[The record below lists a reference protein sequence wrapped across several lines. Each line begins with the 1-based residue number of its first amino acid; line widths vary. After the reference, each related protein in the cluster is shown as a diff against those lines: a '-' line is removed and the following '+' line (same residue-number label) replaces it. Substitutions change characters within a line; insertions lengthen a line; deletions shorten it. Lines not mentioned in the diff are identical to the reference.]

1 MEKKVLHRGGILL
14 EIVVHNKC
22 LKSFVD
28 FVQESSNVR
37 DIQSSSMNTVLIG
50 HNSNSFDTLLLL
62 RTILHYYPELI
73 QKMNDLKIHF
83 ADSLVLFRHLI
94 KEKHEALKT
103 FDGSFTD
110 INQAALYGQL
120 FKAEFEGHD
129 ALEDVKALK
138 KILFHSP
145 TGTTS
150 AEIINK
156 SNTTTPSSAIAD
168 MSYLDKSHNLLKSFD
183 RVIEDKSHPGIFKRS
198 LAKKLA
204 DSGLSYKDL
213 QQLW

>member
-1 MEKKVLHRGGILL
+1 
-14 EIVVHNKC
+14 
-22 LKSFVD
+22 
-28 FVQESSNVR
+28 
-37 DIQSSSMNTVLIG
+37 
-50 HNSNSFDTLLLL
+50 
-62 RTILHYYPELI
+62 
-73 QKMNDLKIHF
+73 MNDLKIHF
-83 ADSLVLFRHLI
+83 ADSLVLFRHLV
-94 KEKHEALKT
+94 KEKREALKAA
-103 FDGSFTD
+103 DGSFTD
-110 INQAALYGQL
+110 INQAALYRQL

-156 SNTTTPSSAIAD
+156 SNTTTLSSAIAD

-183 RVIEDKSHPGIFKRS
+183 GVIGDKFHPGILKRS

-204 DSGLSYKDL
+204 DSGLGYKDL
-213 QQLW
+213 QQLWRAHGEQGLLAILANPASSSSARRSRGTSDVVALNQILNHFKGHLPTD